1 MRKELEKLQKA
12 LDSGKKGKGK
22 KGKKGKKGM
31 QAKQFCVGFPPQS
44 CILGKKDKKGKK
56 GKKDKDPTS
65 NRSIEDLWEELVK
78 MEIIIPTKD
87 IHLKDF
93 IGDYSFLGGF
103 SSCILISHRSD

>member
-1 MRKELEKLQKA
+1 MFKISLTR
-12 LDSGKKGKGK
+12 
-22 KGKKGKKGM
+22 
-31 QAKQFCVGFPPQS
+31 F
-44 CILGKKDKKGKK
+44 LGKKDKKGKK

-93 IGDYSFLGGF
+93 IGDYSFLGWF
-103 SSCILISHRSD
+103 SSVEKFWKKNVGIILKTLLSLRKFENKSN

>member
-1 MRKELEKLQKA
+1 MARKEKERRVKRQVRFQLLRRRS
-12 LDSGKKGKGK
+12 LSYYLT
-22 KGKKGKKGM
+22 
-31 QAKQFCVGFPPQS
+31 PS
-44 CILGKKDKKGKK
+44 LGKKDKKGKK

-93 IGDYSFLGGF
+93 VGDYSFLGGF
-103 SSCILISHRSD
+103 SNQESDPGL

>member
-1 MRKELEKLQKA
+1 MV
-12 LDSGKKGKGK
+12 
-22 KGKKGKKGM
+22 
-31 QAKQFCVGFPPQS
+31 F
-44 CILGKKDKKGKK
+44 LGKKDKKGKK

-93 IGDYSFLGGF
+93 IGDYSFLGPF
-103 SSCILISHRSD
+103 

>member
-12 LDSGKKGKGK
+12 LDNGKKGKGK
-22 KGKKGKKGM
+22 KGKKGKKGELLSIQVFA
-31 QAKQFCVGFPPQS
+31 QASSYAFCQISF
-44 CILGKKDKKGKK
+44 LGKKDKKGKK

-87 IHLKDF
+87 
-93 IGDYSFLGGF
+93 SW
-103 SSCILISHRSD
+103 

>member
-1 MRKELEKLQKA
+1 MRRRSSSYTYYLTP
-12 LDSGKKGKGK
+12 S
-22 KGKKGKKGM
+22 
-31 QAKQFCVGFPPQS
+31 
-44 CILGKKDKKGKK
+44 LGKKDKKGKK

-103 SSCILISHRSD
+103 LSCVPIG

>member
-1 MRKELEKLQKA
+1 MSKCW
-12 LDSGKKGKGK
+12 GPNP
-22 KGKKGKKGM
+22 
-31 QAKQFCVGFPPQS
+31 F
-44 CILGKKDKKGKK
+44 LGKKDKKGKK

-103 SSCILISHRSD
+103 SNQESDPGL